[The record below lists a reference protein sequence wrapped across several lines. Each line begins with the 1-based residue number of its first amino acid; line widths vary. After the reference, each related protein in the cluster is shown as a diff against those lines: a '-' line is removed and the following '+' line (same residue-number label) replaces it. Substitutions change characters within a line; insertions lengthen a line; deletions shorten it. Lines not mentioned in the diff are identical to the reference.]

1 MMLDKKVQD
10 LISELLSDLDTMYLE
25 TFSYDEQPIM
35 MSCYKRALDVVAT
48 HYPDEFIEAS
58 KLERV
63 K

>member
-25 TFSYDEQPIM
+25 TFGYDEQPIM
-35 MSCYKRALDVVAT
+35 MSCYKRALDVVAA

>member
-1 MMLDKKVQD
+1 MLDKKVQD

-25 TFSYDEQPIM
+25 TFGYDEQPIM
-35 MSCYKRALDVVAT
+35 MSCYKRALDVVAS
-48 HYPDEFIEAS
+48 HYPNEFEEAS

>member
-1 MMLDKKVQD
+1 MDQKILDMMT
-10 LISELLSDLDTMYLE
+10 ELLSDLDTMYLE
-25 TFSYDEQPIM
+25 TFGYDEQPIM
-35 MSCYKRALDVVAT
+35 MSCYKRALDVVAS